1 MTTTMHCAFTFAN
14 YGSAGDLAS
23 GINHRSTAGEANVGT
38 SRMTGAVPRL
48 REQVDGMQSAQ
59 MLIALFLSMRVA
71 ERNTDQA
78 YRTRH
83 DSMVFERGLTARAE
97 KFNANR
103 SHYNSGLM
111 SAIGGIVSGSFSLVG
126 GVGSGAAGF
135 GGELGKLRVVG
146 TAVGETTK
154 GVSQFV
160 KSPFDV
166 VSNDDALAG
175 RDNDVL
181 GEFEIS
187 LSEETRRT
195 NERLRQRIDATSAD
209 IRDVSRSMYGMIGQ
223 QVTKMYDTI
232 R

>member
-1 MTTTMHCAFTFAN
+1 MTMRMNTP
-14 YGSAGDLAS
+14 YVSSAGIDSDATQAQRHAENGKAS
-23 GINHRSTAGEANVGT
+23 GAVS
-38 SRMTGAVPRL
+38 SRIA
-48 REQVDGMQSAQ
+48 EKVDGLQSAQ
-59 MLIALFLSMRVA
+59 MLIALFLAMRLS

-83 DSMVFERGLTARAE
+83 DAMVFERGLTARSE
-97 KFNANR
+97 KYNANQL
-103 SHYNSGLM
+103 HYSSGLKA
-111 SAIGGIVSGSFSLVG
+111 AIGGMVAGSFSLIG
-126 GVGSGAAGF
+126 GVGAGAAGF
-135 GGELGKLRVVG
+135 GGELGKLRIVG
-146 TAVGETTK
+146 TAVGESTK

-181 GEFEIS
+181 GEFEMS

-195 NERLRQRIDATSAD
+195 NDRLLRRIETTSAD

>member
-1 MTTTMHCAFTFAN
+1 MMMTSSAMNLSRTQVD
-14 YGSAGDLAS
+14 YGVIGAPRAGTEGDAQAR
-23 GINHRSTAGEANVGT
+23 GQQRPQG
-38 SRMTGAVPRL
+38 SRIG
-48 REQVDGMQSAQ
+48 EQVDGLRSAQ
-59 MLIALFLSMRVA
+59 MLIALFLAMRVA

-83 DSMVFERGLTARAE
+83 DAMVFERGVTARTE
-97 KFNANR
+97 KYNANR
-103 SHYNSGLM
+103 SHYNAGLM

-135 GGELGKLRVVG
+135 GGELGKLRMVG

-166 VSNDDALAG
+166 VSNDDSLAG

-181 GEFEIS
+181 GEFEMS

-223 QVTKMYDTI
+223 QVTKMYDVI

>member
-1 MTTTMHCAFTFAN
+1 MTIALNSTFPIQRQTDSAASDVQRRAVSGAE
-14 YGSAGDLAS
+14 GSA
-23 GINHRSTAGEANVGT
+23 
-38 SRMTGAVPRL
+38 AVPRI
-48 REQVDGMQSAQ
+48 REKADGLQSAQ
-59 MLIALFLSMRVA
+59 TLIALFLAMRIA

-78 YRTRH
+78 FRTRH
-83 DSMVFERGLTARAE
+83 DANVFERGLTARSE
-97 KFNANR
+97 KYHANQ
-103 SHYNSGLM
+103 SHYNAGLH
-111 SAIGGIVSGSFSLVG
+111 SAIGGIVSGTFSLIG

-135 GGELGKLRVVG
+135 GGELGALRTVG

-154 GVSQFV
+154 GFSQFV

-166 VSNDDALAG
+166 VSNNESLAG

-181 GEFEIS
+181 GEFEMS
-187 LSEETRRT
+187 LTEEARRT
-195 NERLRQRIDATSAD
+195 NDRLRQRIDATSAD

>member
-1 MTTTMHCAFTFAN
+1 MTFALSSTLAN
-14 YGSAGDLAS
+14 QRQAG
-23 GINHRSTAGEANVGT
+23 STASEVQPRAAIDGDGGRVL
-38 SRMTGAVPRL
+38 SRVRDK
-48 REQVDGMQSAQ
+48 VDGLQSAQ
-59 MLIALFLSMRVA
+59 TLVALFLAMRVA

-83 DSMVFERGLTARAE
+83 DAMVFERGQTARTE
-97 KFNANR
+97 KYNANQ
-103 SHYNSGLM
+103 SHYRAGLH
-111 SAIGGIVSGSFSLVG
+111 SAIGGIVSGSFSLIG

-135 GGELGKLRVVG
+135 GGELGKLRTVG

-154 GVSQFV
+154 GFSQFV

-166 VSNDDALAG
+166 VANDNSLAG

-181 GEFEIS
+181 GEFESS
-187 LSEETRRT
+187 LTEETRRT
-195 NERLRQRIDATSAD
+195 NDRLRQRIDATSAD
-209 IRDVSRSMYGMIGQ
+209 IREVSRSMYGMIGQ

>member
-1 MTTTMHCAFTFAN
+1 MTMALSSTFVNRAQME
-14 YGSAGDLAS
+14 SVASEAQHAQQRTEAGGQVL
-23 GINHRSTAGEANVGT
+23 
-38 SRMTGAVPRL
+38 PRI
-48 REQVDGMQSAQ
+48 REKIDGLQSAQ
-59 MLIALFLSMRVA
+59 MLITLFLAMRVA

-83 DSMVFERGLTARAE
+83 DAMVFERGLTARSE
-97 KFNANR
+97 KYHANR
-103 SHYNSGLM
+103 SHYSSGLKA
-111 SAIGGIVSGSFSLVG
+111 AIGGIVSGSFSLIG
-126 GVGSGAAGF
+126 GVGAGAAGF

-166 VSNDDALAG
+166 VSNDDSLAG

-181 GEFEIS
+181 GEFEMS
-187 LSEETRRT
+187 LTEETRRT
-195 NERLRQRIDATSAD
+195 NDRLRQRIDATSAD

-223 QVTKMYDTI
+223 QVMKMYDTI

>member
-1 MTTTMHCAFTFAN
+1 MTCALSSTSAN
-14 YGSAGDLAS
+14 PRQAGIAAS
-23 GINHRSTAGEANVGT
+23 DAQQRAATDDE
-38 SRMTGAVPRL
+38 GARVLPRI
-48 REQVDGMQSAQ
+48 REQVDGLQSAQ
-59 MLIALFLSMRVA
+59 ALIALFLAMRVA

-83 DSMVFERGLTARAE
+83 DAMVFERGQTARSE
-97 KFNANR
+97 KYNANNL
-103 SHYNSGLM
+103 HYRAGLY
-111 SAIGGIVSGSFSLVG
+111 SAIGGIVSGTFSLAG

-166 VSNDDALAG
+166 VSNDDSLAG

-181 GEFEIS
+181 GEFEMS
-187 LSEETRRT
+187 LTEETRRT
-195 NERLRQRIDATSAD
+195 NDRLRQRIDATSAD
-209 IRDVSRSMYGMIGQ
+209 IREVSRAMYGMIGQ

>member
-1 MTTTMHCAFTFAN
+1 MTMALSSTFAN
-14 YGSAGDLAS
+14 RAQMESVASEAQQAQQRTEAGGQVL
-23 GINHRSTAGEANVGT
+23 
-38 SRMTGAVPRL
+38 PRI
-48 REQVDGMQSAQ
+48 REKIDGLQSAQ
-59 MLIALFLSMRVA
+59 MLITLFLAMRVA

-83 DSMVFERGLTARAE
+83 DAMVFERGLTARSE
-97 KFNANR
+97 KYHANR
-103 SHYNSGLM
+103 SHYSSGLKA
-111 SAIGGIVSGSFSLVG
+111 AIGGIVSGSFSLIG
-126 GVGSGAAGF
+126 GVGAGAAGF

-166 VSNDDALAG
+166 VSNDDSLAG

-181 GEFEIS
+181 GEFEMS
-187 LSEETRRT
+187 LTEETRRT
-195 NERLRQRIDATSAD
+195 NDRLRQRIDATSAD

-223 QVTKMYDTI
+223 QVMKMYDTI